1 VGFIA
6 FGSRLHFSLRAMIA
20 RHAHARTRTHTHAH
34 THTHTITHTYTH
46 TRVTKT
52 IRWMGWIAFRSR
64 LQCSS
69 RAIIACH
76 THTHTHPHTLVT
88 TICTQRQVDGMD
100 CFSVKSA
107 VQFARD
113 HCMSGKG
120 PFVLEMNTYRYH
132 GHSMSDPGL
141 TYRCRDPLMCVP

>member
-1 VGFIA
+1 
-6 FGSRLHFSLRAMIA
+6 M
-20 RHAHARTRTHTHAH
+20 
-34 THTHTITHTYTH
+34 Y
-46 TRVTKT
+46 TKT
-52 IRWMGWIAFRSR
+52 IRWAGCIAFRSR
-64 LQCSS
+64 LLCSS

-76 THTHTHPHTLVT
+76 THMHTHPHTHVMYIFKQQPVDGMDFFSVKTAVQFARDHCISHTHTRVT
-88 TICTQRQVDGMD
+88 NMCIHKQVDGMD

-113 HCMSGKG
+113 HCMTGKG

-141 TYRCRDPLMCVP
+141 TYRCRDPLICVP